1 MGIKQVE
8 QLFSGMDVQLLV
20 DVAHMGLGGA
30 VGNDQ
35 LALDHAHGLV
45 SGEQLEDLQLSRR
58 EVVFGGEGGAPIV
71 HLLRVLIGAAFPAA
85 V

>member
-45 SGEQLEDLQLSRR
+45 SGEQ
-58 EVVFGGEGGAPIV
+58 P
-71 HLLRVLIGAAFPAA
+71 
-85 V
+85 